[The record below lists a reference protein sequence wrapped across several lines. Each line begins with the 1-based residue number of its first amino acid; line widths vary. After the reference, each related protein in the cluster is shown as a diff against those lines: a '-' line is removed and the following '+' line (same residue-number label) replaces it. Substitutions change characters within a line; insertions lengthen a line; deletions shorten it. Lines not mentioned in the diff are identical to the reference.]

1 MTSVSVMRF
10 HMVSEDHRG
19 QRIKSGLCLISVNQ
33 TSAYSWRGER
43 GEPPVGHGEALF
55 ALGVEIDPLSERSL
69 LNSPQTC
76 CRFEQS
82 SLNS

>member
-33 TSAYSWRGER
+33 TSAYSWRGEK

-55 ALGVEIDPLSERSL
+55 ALSVLRSTPFPRGACSTLLRPAVGLSRVV
-69 LNSPQTC
+69 
-76 CRFEQS
+76 
-82 SLNS
+82 